1 MFPAGWQPRR
11 MVRWQY
17 DVLGLGCVAIDDL
30 LFLAEYPPPDSKVPV
45 QRTDRQCGG
54 LTATA
59 LVAAARQGARCAFA
73 GVLGT
78 DELSQFV
85 RRRFEEEGID
95 VSLVRQRSDARPI
108 HSIILV
114 DQSRHTRTIVYNL
127 QGAYGAEPEW
137 PEEGVIRSCRV
148 LFVDHF
154 GIEGMIRAARIA
166 RQAGIPVVADLENHQ
181 HPRFGE
187 LLEEVDHLI
196 VSQAFAARLT
206 GLADPAAAVEALWT
220 AARQAVVVTC
230 GAAGGWYLGRELPT
244 ASRAASPQRYPA
256 FAVQVIDTT
265 GCGDVF
271 HGVYAAALARGLP
284 LEERLRHAAAA
295 AAIKATQLG
304 GQAGIPRRQAVEEF
318 LRTAQGTKGRQ

>member
-1 MFPAGWQPRR
+1 
-11 MVRWQY
+11 MVRWRY

-30 LFLAEYPPPDSKVPV
+30 LYLAEYPAPDSKVPV
-45 QRTDRQCGG
+45 QRRQRQCGG

-73 GVLGT
+73 GVLGC
-78 DELSQFV
+78 DELSDFV

-95 VSLVRQRSDARPI
+95 VGRVRHRPDARPI

-114 DQSRHTRTIVYNL
+114 DLARHTRTIVYDL
-127 QGAYGAEPEW
+127 EGVYGAEPDW
-137 PEEGVIRSCRV
+137 PEDEVICTSRV

-154 GIEGMIRAARIA
+154 GMEGMIRAARIA
-166 RQAGIPVVADLENHQ
+166 RAAGIPVVADLENHQ

-187 LLEEVDHLI
+187 LLEHVDHLI

-206 GLADPAAAVEALWT
+206 GRADPAAAVEALWT
-220 AARQAVVVTC
+220 PARQAVVVTC
-230 GAAGGWYLGRELPT
+230 GAAGGWYLGREF
-244 ASRAASPQRYPA
+244 RDAAPGAAPRRYPA
-256 FAVQVIDTT
+256 FAVEVVDTT

-271 HGVYAAALARGLP
+271 HGVYAAGLARGLP

-295 AAIKATQLG
+295 AALKATQPG

-318 LRTAQGTKGRQ
+318 LRSCGTA

>member
-1 MFPAGWQPRR
+1 MASWR
-11 MVRWQY
+11 Y

-30 LFLAEYPPPDSKVPV
+30 LFLAEYPPPDAKVPV
-45 QRTDRQCGG
+45 QRRDRQCGG

-59 LVAAARQGARCAFA
+59 LVAAARQGAACAFA

-95 VSLVRQRSDARPI
+95 VSLVRWRPGVRPI

-114 DQSRHTRTIVYNL
+114 DQSRHTRTIVYDL
-127 QGAYGAEPEW
+127 EGAHGAEPDW
-137 PEEGVIRSCRV
+137 PEEDAIRASRV

-154 GIEGMIRAARIA
+154 GMGGMIRAARIA
-166 RQAGIPVVADLENHQ
+166 RAAGIPVVADLENHQ

-196 VSQAFAARLT
+196 VSQGFAARLT
-206 GLADPAAAVEALWT
+206 GRSDPARAAEALWK
-220 AARQAVVVTC
+220 ADRQAVVVTC
-230 GAAGGWYLGRELPT
+230 GAEGGWYLGRQQPG
-244 ASRAASPQRYPA
+244 AAPNSAAQRYRA
-256 FAVQVIDTT
+256 FPVEVVDTT

-271 HGVYAAALARGLP
+271 HGAYAAALARGVP
-284 LEERLRHAAAA
+284 LEERIRYAAAA
-295 AAIKATQLG
+295 AALKATQPG
-304 GQAGIPRRQAVEEF
+304 GQAGIPRRKAVEEF
-318 LRTAQGTKGRQ
+318 LRASAA